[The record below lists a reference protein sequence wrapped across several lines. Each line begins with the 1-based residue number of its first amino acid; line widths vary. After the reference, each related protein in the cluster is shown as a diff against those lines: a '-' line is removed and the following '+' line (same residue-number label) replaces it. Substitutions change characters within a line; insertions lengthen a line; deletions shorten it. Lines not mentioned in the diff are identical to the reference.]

1 MTSLC
6 PALTKKYSVLVTGMC
21 PSDLQNPRGKVIP
34 ISVVGSYPFVIYGKE
49 KEWFLRKAYTQTST
63 TCCAKLRSDSQ
74 FYVSA
79 TMDST
84 HKSVV
89 SVTLLPEEENDL
101 APSIRDFV
109 NKEN

>member
-1 MTSLC
+1 MIAVSSSAEGADSGDEC
-6 PALTKKYSVLVTGMC
+6 ALV
-21 PSDLQNPRGKVIP
+21 GK
-34 ISVVGSYPFVIYGKE
+34 GAFKELYYGKE

-89 SVTLLPEEENDL
+89 SVTLLPEEDCDL

>member
-1 MTSLC
+1 MIAVTEGAGSRGES
-6 PALTKKYSVLVTGMC
+6 ALV
-21 PSDLQNPRGKVIP
+21 GK
-34 ISVVGSYPFVIYGKE
+34 GAFKALYYGKE

-63 TCCAKLRSDSQ
+63 THCAKLRSDSQ

>member
-1 MTSLC
+1 MIAVTDSMEGTSGDDK
-6 PALTKKYSVLVTGMC
+6 TLV
-21 PSDLQNPRGKVIP
+21 GK
-34 ISVVGSYPFVIYGKE
+34 GAFKELYYGEE
-49 KEWFLRKAYTQTST
+49 KEWFLRKAYTSIST
-63 TCCAKLRSDSQ
+63 TCCARLRSDSQ

-89 SVTLLPEEENDL
+89 SVTLLPEEECDL

-109 NKEN
+109 NRED

>member
-1 MTSLC
+1 MIAVTEGSTSGNDA
-6 PALTKKYSVLVTGMC
+6 ALVGKGAFKKLY
-21 PSDLQNPRGKVIP
+21 
-34 ISVVGSYPFVIYGKE
+34 YGKE

-63 TCCAKLRSDSQ
+63 TCCAKLRSDSR

-89 SVTLLPEEENDL
+89 SVTLLPEEDCDL